1 MIKSQRAKTAHDAAN
16 WLVLTAPPNS
26 DTQLAAVWAG
36 RFDILKQ
43 YAGYL
48 SAQQID
54 THISQANDLLPGFS
68 DRYKE
73 LSQ

>member
-1 MIKSQRAKTAHDAAN
+1 MIKSQRAKTAYDAAN
-16 WLVLTAPPNS
+16 WLVLTAPIGG
-26 DTQLAAVWAG
+26 TALAAVWAG

-43 YAGYL
+43 YAGFL

-54 THISQANDLLPGFS
+54 THITQASELLPGFS
-68 DRYKE
+68 ARYKE